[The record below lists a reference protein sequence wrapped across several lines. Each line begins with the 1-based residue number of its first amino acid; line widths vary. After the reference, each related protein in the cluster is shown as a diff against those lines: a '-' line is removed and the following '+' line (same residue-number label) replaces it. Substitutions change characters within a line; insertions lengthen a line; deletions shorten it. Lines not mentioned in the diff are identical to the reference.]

1 MFRWKGVNMMQGTK
15 IKCSV
20 GNCAYNENYKC
31 NASGIEVNAMGDGL
45 ANSSDGTSCETF
57 VPKE

>member
-1 MFRWKGVNMMQGTK
+1 MVKGVNRMQSST

-20 GNCAYNENYKC
+20 ENCAYNQGRYC

-45 ANSSDGTSCETF
+45 ALTCDGTSCKTF
-57 VPKE
+57 VSK

>member
-1 MFRWKGVNMMQGTK
+1 MMQGTK